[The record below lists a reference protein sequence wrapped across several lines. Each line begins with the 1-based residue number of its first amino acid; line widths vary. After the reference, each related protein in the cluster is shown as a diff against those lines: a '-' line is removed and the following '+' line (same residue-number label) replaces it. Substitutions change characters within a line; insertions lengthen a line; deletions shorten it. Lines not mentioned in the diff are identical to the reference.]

1 MQNLTGS
8 RVVLLTRDMFD
19 SDEDFSEEI
28 QLWPG
33 CEGTIVGIN
42 HIDRDTG
49 EFNIDILWD
58 AGGVTTYSEREIGP
72 NLRLEGGEILGKSL
86 TEYPEE
92 SVLTAKPLGLL
103 SPSQF
108 MLRCKKVESH
118 LTIRVAPWRATGV
131 RLTSAFAD
139 ARYMRRPFNWVT
151 VTNGLAARDGKL
163 YLAFRFAQGCAGGGS
178 IPFQRFLRRVVESNY
193 GDGRPIH

>member
-1 MQNLTGS
+1 MQNLIGS

-19 SDEDFSEEI
+19 SGDDFGEEI

-33 CEGTIVGIN
+33 CEGMIAGIN

-49 EFNIDILWD
+49 EFNLDILWD
-58 AGGVTTYSEREIGP
+58 AGGVTTYSEKEIGP

-92 SVLTAKPLGLL
+92 TVLTAVTLSLL
-103 SPSQF
+103 SPLQF
-108 MLRCKKVESH
+108 MFRCKKVDSN
-118 LTIRVAPWRATGV
+118 LIIRVRPWRATGV
-131 RLTSAFAD
+131 GLASAFTD
-139 ARYMRRPFNWVT
+139 TRHMRRPFNWVA
-151 VTNGLAARDGKL
+151 VTNGLVGRDGKL

-178 IPFQRFLRRVVESNY
+178 IPFQRFLRRVVESNN

>member
-19 SDEDFSEEI
+19 SGDDFGEEI

-42 HIDRDTG
+42 YIDQMTG

-72 NLRLEGGEILGKSL
+72 NLRLEGGEILGKAL
-86 TEYPEE
+86 TTYPEE
-92 SVLTAKPLGLL
+92 SVRIAKPINLP
-103 SPSQF
+103 SPRQF
-108 MLRCKKVESH
+108 VFRCRKVDSY
-118 LTIRVAPWRATGV
+118 LQIRVSPWRATGV
-131 RLTSAFAD
+131 DLPSAFTA
-139 ARYMRRPFNWVT
+139 ARHMRRPFNWVT
-151 VTNGLAARDGKL
+151 VANGLVARDGKL
-163 YLAFRFAQGCAGGGS
+163 YLAFRFAEGCAGGGS
-178 IPFQRFLRRVVESNY
+178 IPFQRFLRRVVESNN
-193 GDGRPIH
+193 GDGRPVH